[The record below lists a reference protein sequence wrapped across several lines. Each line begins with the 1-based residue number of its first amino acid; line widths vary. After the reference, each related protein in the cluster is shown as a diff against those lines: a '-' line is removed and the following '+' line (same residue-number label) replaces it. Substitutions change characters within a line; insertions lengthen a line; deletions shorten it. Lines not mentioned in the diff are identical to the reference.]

1 MREAIELYYIGSWR
15 VPEALCQFEMQF
27 KKKFKKSAV
36 TLLILM
42 NGSIQVTWK
51 AEEISL
57 LFDNL
62 SSFIADKWLN
72 RSQNVPVLKN

>member
-42 NGSIQVTWK
+42 NGSI
-51 AEEISL
+51 
-57 LFDNL
+57 
-62 SSFIADKWLN
+62 
-72 RSQNVPVLKN
+72 